1 MRRIY
6 WEKWSQSQSPFTKLQ
21 THRRRKSRKMLPT
34 KNKIIQ
40 KIYTTESSSRDM
52 DIVTHSGENISD
64 DVQKKKGGRHD
75 KMRQGC

>member
-1 MRRIY
+1 
-6 WEKWSQSQSPFTKLQ
+6 
-21 THRRRKSRKMLPT
+21 MLPT